1 MRYLLEVR
9 KIKIELIKLKFDGS
23 VSYKYKPF
31 KYCCEAITKNRTIEF
46 TEESSTYDFYDTY
59 DDDNITLPHFASWLS
74 ETVKD
79 WEDEW
84 ENEYYYPIKFCPHC
98 GEPIE
103 IVVIGEEDRT
113 EEYLELKKQRDDLW
127 KKCRRTDSKKKENE
141 LRKQVQELDGKIE
154 WFYALSEYSTEN

>member
-1 MRYLLEVR
+1 M
-9 KIKIELIKLKFDGS
+9 KIELIKLKFGGS

-31 KYCCEAITKNRTIEF
+31 KYCCEAITKNKTIQFTNESPYEEF
-46 TEESSTYDFYDTY
+46 YGVCDSEFYIIPY
-59 DDDNITLPHFASWLS
+59 FASWFV

-84 ENEYYYPIKFCPHC
+84 ENGYYYPITFCPHC
-98 GEPIE
+98 GEKIE

-127 KKCRRTDSKKKENE
+127 KKYQRTDSKKKENE
-141 LRKQVQELDGKIE
+141 LRKQVQELDGKID
-154 WFYALSEYSTEN
+154 WFYALCEYQTEIKK

>member
-103 IVVIGEEDRT
+103 IVVISEEDRT

-154 WFYALSEYSTEN
+154 WFYALSEY

>member
-113 EEYLELKKQRDDLW
+113 EEYLELKKQRDVLW

-154 WFYALSEYSTEN
+154 WFYALSEY